1 MRHYDTSSMGSC
13 ALTMH
18 LRELNFSRMYSSS
31 YIYIT
36 PVSPPLLLLFLLHSY
51 SCFSST
57 PTLVSIPLLLC
68 SSPPP
73 VSPIIPVSPSS
84 PTTPVFPLLL
94 LLLLLPSYSCFSFP
108 ATSVSH
114 QLLHLY
120 LFPSSC
126 FSSPIYNCFS
136 SPITPV
142 YPPHTR
148 IFPPLL
154 LLFLLPSYSCFSF
167 SPYSCFSSPSTY
179 WQAFIL
185 LARIT
190 SKAVFI
196 INWWNFLDI
205 LSKFEN
211 SLSEY

>member
-1 MRHYDTSSMGSC
+1 MGSC

-18 LRELNFSRMYSSS
+18 LREQNFSRMYSSS

-36 PVSPPLLLLFLLHSY
+36 PVSPPLLILFLLHSY

-108 ATSVSH
+108 STSVSPTPISLPLLLFLLPDL
-114 QLLHLY
+114 QLFLLPY
-120 LFPSSC
+120 YSCLPPSYSY
-126 FSSPIYNCFS
+126 FSSP
-136 SPITPV
+136 PPPV
-142 YPPHTR
+142 S
-148 IFPPLL
+148 PPLL
-154 LLFLLPSYSCFSF
+154 LLFLLLPLLLFLLPFY
-167 SPYSCFSSPSTY
+167 
-179 WQAFIL
+179 L
-185 LARIT
+185 LAGLYLV
-190 SKAVFI
+190 SSDY
-196 INWWNFLDI
+196 L
-205 LSKFEN
+205 
-211 SLSEY
+211 